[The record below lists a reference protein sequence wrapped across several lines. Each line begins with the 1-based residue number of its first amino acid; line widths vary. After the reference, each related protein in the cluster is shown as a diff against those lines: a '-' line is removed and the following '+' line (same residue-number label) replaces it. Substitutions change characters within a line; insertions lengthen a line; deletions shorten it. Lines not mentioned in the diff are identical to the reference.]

1 MKESFTK
8 CVIDGVDGVRVS
20 GDCAAAFA
28 AARSIC
34 SPPAGNEGEELSS
47 GPTPSTAAAVKLNI
61 KFITSQILIPHL
73 GGEQAQ
79 SDEDLQIFI
88 FQK

>member
-20 GDCAAAFA
+20 GDCAAACA

-34 SPPAGNEGEELSS
+34 SPPAGRDEEELSS

-61 KFITSQILIPHL
+61 KFITSQILTPHKAK
-73 GGEQAQ
+73 GGGQ
-79 SDEDLQIFI
+79 SQLTKDLQIFI
-88 FQK
+88 F